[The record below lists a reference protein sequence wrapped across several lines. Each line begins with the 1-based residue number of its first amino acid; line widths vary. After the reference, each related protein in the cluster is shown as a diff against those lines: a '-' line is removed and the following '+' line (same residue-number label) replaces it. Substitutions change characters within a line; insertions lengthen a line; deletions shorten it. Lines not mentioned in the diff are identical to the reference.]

1 MRRSLIFVAVALGAA
16 ASLAGAACAEPPA
29 TRPPGVKAGFLT
41 CKVSQGWGLV
51 LASFRNLRCNFVSA
65 DHRLEHYR
73 GEIKR
78 YGVDIGYH
86 AEGTMAWA
94 VIAPGSLKRGALAG
108 HYGGV
113 SGGGSAGGG
122 VEANVLFGGSMRS
135 VALQPLSLESE
146 NGLNLAAGVTAMNLT
161 AGWGG

>member
-1 MRRSLIFVAVALGAA
+1 MKRSLIFVVAVGTV
-16 ASLAGAACAEPPA
+16 ASLAFAACAEPPA
-29 TRPPGVKAGFLT
+29 VRPPGMKAGLLT

-51 LASFRNLRCNFVSA
+51 LASFRNLRCNFASA
-65 DHRLEHYR
+65 DHRPEHYR

-86 AEGTMAWA
+86 AEGTLAWA
-94 VIAPGSLKRGALAG
+94 VIAPGSLKRSALAG

-135 VALQPLSLESE
+135 VTLQPLSLESE

-161 AGWGG
+161 PGWGG